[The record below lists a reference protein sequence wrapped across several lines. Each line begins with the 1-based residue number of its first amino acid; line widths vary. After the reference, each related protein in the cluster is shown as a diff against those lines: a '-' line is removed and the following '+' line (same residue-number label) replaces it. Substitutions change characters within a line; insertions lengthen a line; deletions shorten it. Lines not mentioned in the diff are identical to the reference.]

1 MKLWNS
7 RSISG
12 KLTRINLL
20 MSGIALVL
28 AYVAFLAYDLYT
40 LRRDLVTS
48 VTATAGIIGEN
59 SVTALMFDD
68 QQAAQVSLSA
78 LHSSPQIRWA
88 AIVRPDGTVFARYV
102 RPGSAAPDLGARLT
116 PGQSLSY
123 WRKNRGILLG
133 RRIEFQNKPLGE
145 VYLLAETVDL
155 AHSAI
160 EFGIISAGILVLC
173 FLVALVA
180 TSAIRRMLTLP
191 LTSLAATAEAVSRER
206 DYSVRAKVPSSGDEL
221 AVMVQSFNG
230 MLDQIQERDR
240 ALEES
245 RSALEERVR
254 ERTAEL
260 TAANKELEAFAYSVA
275 HDLRGPLQQISNI
288 GFLLEQT
295 EMIAPSSPGTLALVQ
310 KLGEGSKRMSALI
323 EDLLNLSRASTT
335 PLRRTPIDLSTIA
348 EGIVTSL
355 RGEDPERSVEIKIEK
370 GAHAIADEG
379 LVRVALENLLRN
391 AWKYTAK
398 TESAQI
404 EFGYTDEPTGAVFHV
419 IDNGVGFDPRYADR
433 LFKPF
438 QRLHSQNEFPG
449 TGVGLATAYRIVAR
463 HGGKIWAK
471 AKVNDGAAFYFTLP
485 YVAES

>member
-160 EFGIISAGILVLC
+160 
-173 FLVALVA
+173 
-180 TSAIRRMLTLP
+180 
-191 LTSLAATAEAVSRER
+191 
-206 DYSVRAKVPSSGDEL
+206 
-221 AVMVQSFNG
+221 
-230 MLDQIQERDR
+230 
-240 ALEES
+240 
-245 RSALEERVR
+245 
-254 ERTAEL
+254 
-260 TAANKELEAFAYSVA
+260 
-275 HDLRGPLQQISNI
+275 
-288 GFLLEQT
+288 
-295 EMIAPSSPGTLALVQ
+295 
-310 KLGEGSKRMSALI
+310 
-323 EDLLNLSRASTT
+323 
-335 PLRRTPIDLSTIA
+335 
-348 EGIVTSL
+348 
-355 RGEDPERSVEIKIEK
+355 
-370 GAHAIADEG
+370 
-379 LVRVALENLLRN
+379 
-391 AWKYTAK
+391 
-398 TESAQI
+398 
-404 EFGYTDEPTGAVFHV
+404 
-419 IDNGVGFDPRYADR
+419 
-433 LFKPF
+433 
-438 QRLHSQNEFPG
+438 
-449 TGVGLATAYRIVAR
+449 
-463 HGGKIWAK
+463 
-471 AKVNDGAAFYFTLP
+471 
-485 YVAES
+485 